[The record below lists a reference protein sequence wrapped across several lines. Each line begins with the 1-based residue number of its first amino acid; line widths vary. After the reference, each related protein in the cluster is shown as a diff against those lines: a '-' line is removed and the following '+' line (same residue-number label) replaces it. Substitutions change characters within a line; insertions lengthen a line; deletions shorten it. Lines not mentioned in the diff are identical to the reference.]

1 MRTGQ
6 IDFKGLGER
15 KGRLYSIRKKK
26 VEQEKLKKRVRSE

>member
-15 KGRLYSIRKKK
+15 KGRLYLIRKKSRAGK
-26 VEQEKLKKRVRSE
+26 TQEESKE